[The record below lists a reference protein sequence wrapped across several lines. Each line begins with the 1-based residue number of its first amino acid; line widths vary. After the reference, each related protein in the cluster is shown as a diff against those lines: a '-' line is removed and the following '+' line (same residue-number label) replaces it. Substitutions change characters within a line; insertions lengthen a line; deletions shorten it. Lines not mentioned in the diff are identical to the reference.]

1 MLLPLQDP
9 RSTASFCSIT
19 RLIRECDVTISQLKE
34 CLLTMVDRGAAFL
47 NEPEGEKF
55 INKLWKESVQDIA
68 AVDPS
73 LSSYA

>member
-1 MLLPLQDP
+1 M
-9 RSTASFCSIT
+9 
-19 RLIRECDVTISQLKE
+19 TISQLKE

>member
-1 MLLPLQDP
+1 
-9 RSTASFCSIT
+9 
-19 RLIRECDVTISQLKE
+19 
-34 CLLTMVDRGAAFL
+34 MVDRGAAFL